1 MTMNLNNPY
10 RPAPELT
17 PPRLVF
23 SPLAWLKLLWFLHA
37 GDTEI
42 GGFGISQEEDPLS
55 IGDFVTVRQAV
66 TAASVEFD
74 DTAVAEYY
82 DRCVDQG
89 LHPKQFGRIWIH
101 THPGSSPQ
109 PSGTDEQTFARVFGR
124 CDWSMMFIM
133 SRTGGI
139 YARLNFSAG
148 PGGSLLLAVGVDWS
162 AWPQQALEQGDL
174 LGAQVRAWVVEY
186 QANIHDLLPGL
197 AEQADLRVLE
207 DWWEEKAFG
216 GRDAAGALH
225 ADERLAWGR
234 GEVRR

>member
-1 MTMNLNNPY
+1 MTMKLNNPY
-10 RPAPELT
+10 RPAPELA
-17 PPRLVF
+17 PGLVF
-23 SPLAWLKLLWFLHA
+23 SPLAWLKLQWFLHA

-42 GGFGISQEEDPLS
+42 GGFGISQGEELLS
-55 IGDFVTVRQAV
+55 IADFVTVRQMA

-109 PSGTDEQTFARVFGR
+109 PSGTDERTFARVFGR
-124 CDWSMMFIM
+124 CDWSVMFIM
-133 SRTGGI
+133 SRTGRT

-148 PGGSLLLAVGVDWS
+148 PGGSQLLAAEVDWS
-162 AWPQQALEQGDL
+162 AWPQQAMEQGDL
-174 LGAQVRAWVVEY
+174 LGEQVRAWAVEY
-186 QANIHDLLPGL
+186 QANIHDPHPGL
-197 AEQADLRVLE
+197 VTQADLRVLE
-207 DWWEEKAFG
+207 AWWEEEAF
-216 GRDAAGALH
+216 GRDAAGEMHPDAMP
-225 ADERLAWGR
+225 AWGR